1 MERRLA
7 AILAA
12 DVVGYTRLMGADE
25 TGTLRRLTELRQQV
39 LEPLIAEHH
48 DELRQQVLE
57 PLIAEH
63 HGRIVK
69 LMGDGLL
76 VEFASVVNALTC
88 AVAWQNGVAEREAA
102 ADEDKRF
109 KFRIGINLGDVIVEG
124 DDIHGDG
131 VNIAARLEGLAEPGG
146 ICLSGDAY
154 RQAKGKIEAEFEDM
168 GERDLKNVAEPVRVY
183 RIAADGSVVADPSPT
198 TDTLPL
204 LEKPSIAVLPFTNM
218 SGDPE
223 QEYFSDGITEDII
236 TDLSK
241 VSGLFVVARN
251 STFTYKDKP
260 VKVQQVS
267 KDLNVRF
274 VVEGSVRKAGN
285 RVRISAQLIDGVT
298 SGHLWAD
305 RYDRDLT
312 DIFAVQDEIAHS
324 IAEALEVKLLPNES
338 EAIKKTHTKDI
349 EAYEFYLRGRQFFNR
364 HTKTSYDSARKMFA
378 EAIELD
384 PNYARAYAGI
394 ADCNTWLY
402 ESYRTSVSLEEV
414 LAASAKALEL
424 DGELAE
430 AHASRGYALA
440 ISEKYEMAERE
451 FETAIRLDPNLFE
464 GYYFYGRAC
473 FKQGRFDQ
481 AIGLLK
487 RASEVQPDDFQS
499 HNFSALTYR
508 ALGRQQDAEAAE
520 RRAFE
525 RAEREL
531 HLRPEN
537 VRATYY
543 GAVALVSMGE
553 PERAKEWASRAL
565 SMEPDDHL
573 TLYNV
578 ACIYSLLGE
587 FDQALDLL
595 ERSTV
600 PSAWKDWFKHDNDLD
615 PLRDHPR
622 FQAWMRKLD
631 KQNG

>member
-1 MERRLA
+1 LKRRLA

-25 TGTLRRLTELRQQV
+25 AGTLRRLTELR
-39 LEPLIAEHH
+39 E
-48 DELRQQVLE
+48 QVLE

-63 HGRIVK
+63 HGRVVK

-76 VEFASVVNALTC
+76 LEFASVVDALTC
-88 AVAWQNGVAEREAA
+88 ALAWQTAVTERQTAT
-102 ADEDKRF
+102 DEDKRLQ
-109 KFRIGINLGDVIVEG
+109 FRIGINLGDVIVEG

-146 ICLSGDAY
+146 ICISGKVYEEVRNKLPTA
-154 RQAKGKIEAEFEDM
+154 FEDL
-168 GERDLKNVAEPVRVY
+168 GEQEVKNIAEPVRVY
-183 RIAADGSVVADPSPT
+183 RWTDAAADPMPATAGVER
-198 TDTLPL
+198 TLPL
-204 LEKPSIAVLPFTNM
+204 SDKLSIAVLPFNNL
-218 SGDPE
+218 SGDSE

-267 KDLNVRF
+267 KDLNIRY

-285 RVRISAQLIDGVT
+285 RVRISAQLIDGV
-298 SGHLWAD
+298 SGGHLWAD

-402 ESYRTSVSLEEV
+402 ESYRTSVPLEEV